1 MMRFY
6 QSLMAHRNM
15 IKVALILVS
24 VVAMTLSM
32 TTGALADGDDVSP

>member
-6 QSLMAHRNM
+6 QSIMAHRNM
-15 IKVALILVS
+15 IKMALILVS

-32 TTGALADGDDVSP
+32 TTGALADGDGFDP